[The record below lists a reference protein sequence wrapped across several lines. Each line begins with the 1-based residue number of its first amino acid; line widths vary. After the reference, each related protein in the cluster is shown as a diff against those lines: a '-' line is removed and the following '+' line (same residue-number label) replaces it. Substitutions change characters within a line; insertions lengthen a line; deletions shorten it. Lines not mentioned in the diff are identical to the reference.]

1 MILVRNHIS
10 CCVAEVVVPETRVTA
25 MHALLVPVNS
35 ATHLVHGRS
44 VPLQSYLKVQFVG
57 IDTLHDVGTEC
68 SQELAVFHCSL

>member
-1 MILVRNHIS
+1 M
-10 CCVAEVVVPETRVTA
+10 PETRVTA
-25 MHALLVPVNS
+25 ILEQRRLPVDMHALLVPVNS